1 MSKNPEKKYN
11 RSERILSLL
20 TKLSKSKM
28 QVKDLADFYGV
39 NAGRIYEDL
48 KILER
53 WVNLK
58 KTKSF
63 YWIEHPPQKSVY
75 QLK

>member
-1 MSKNPEKKYN
+1 MYN

-28 QVKDLADFYGV
+28 RVKDLANFYGV
-39 NAGRIYEDL
+39 DASRVYADL
-48 KILER
+48 KILR
-53 WVNLK
+53 KWTNLK

-63 YWIEHPPQKSVY
+63 YWIEPHPQKSVRP
-75 QLK
+75 